1 MPKLLLLVNFAA
13 VKNLPAHLR
22 LTLSLL
28 LVLAFTQCQRPEEP
42 MRPQLLLPK
51 EKMTS
56 LLTSLH
62 LAEAQVEASRLAPDS
77 ARAVF
82 NQLRK
87 NLFWRYETTDSA
99 FYQSYRYYAVHDKD
113 LDKIYGDVID
123 SLTMREMKLEPK
135 KP

>member
-1 MPKLLLLVNFAA
+1 MTKLRLLANFAA
-13 VKNLPAHLR
+13 VKNPSAHLR
-22 LTLSLL
+22 LILSVLLTLTF
-28 LVLAFTQCQRPEEP
+28 AQCQRPEEP
-42 MRPQLLLPK
+42 MRPQRLLPK

-62 LAEAQVEASRLAPDS
+62 LAEAQVESSRLAQDS
-77 ARAVF
+77 ARALF
-82 NQLRK
+82 NQLRR

-123 SLTMREMKLEPK
+123 SLTMREAKLQTK